1 MLWLII
7 SILALVAGV
16 LLSSWVRTIERWP
29 SLLHGFVVGFV
40 GFLLLLEVMPEVV
53 EDLGLIAWGYFMGG
67 LTCVFAIERLLPE
80 QHSTVATILMAVALG
95 IHALLDGAALGTQ
108 GEAFLMLAVLV
119 HRLPMGFTIGAYFIE
134 SKTKWGALL
143 LMILASIAGFFSVQ
157 YLPFPGLSAVQAI
170 AAGGVAHVLLD
181 AHIQEQPCDED
192 CIDVGLKYWRLGG
205 LLCGITAFALVAL
218 IGHGEHE
225 HIHHTEWDVVWA
237 VLLSAILS
245 VYMFWDRFHQH
256 SHSH

>member
-53 EDLGLIAWGYFMGG
+53 EHLGLIAWGYFMGG
-67 LTCVFAIERLLPE
+67 LTCVFAIEKLLPE
-80 QHSTVATILMAVALG
+80 QHSTIATILMALALS

-108 GEAFLMLAVLV
+108 GEAFLMLAVLI
-119 HRLPMGFTIGAYFIE
+119 HRLPMGFTIGAYFTE
-134 SKTKWGALL
+134 SKAKWSALI
-143 LMILASIAGFFSVQ
+143 LMILASIGGFFGVQ
-157 YLPFPGLSAVQAI
+157 YLPLSELSVIQAV

-192 CIDVGLKYWRLGG
+192 CVDIGLKYWRLGG
-205 LLCGITAFALVAL
+205 LLFGIVAFSLVAS
-218 IGHGEHE
+218 IGHGDHE
-225 HIHHTEWDVVWA
+225 HLHHSGWDMGWSIA
-237 VLLSAILS
+237 LSGILS
-245 VYMFWDRFHQH
+245 IYMFWDRFHQH
-256 SHSH
+256 GHSH